1 MKNEVSIYP
10 PRKIKGFT
18 LAEVLITLVII
29 GVIAAITVP
38 SLIQSSREK
47 EFHSMLKKNFSVL
60 QNSLQRAQVE
70 EGLIG
75 DNTVVFTPSSDSNK
89 HYESAKRLAKYL
101 NTVKICK
108 RHSDTNCSNI
118 YYPINYSTQR
128 ADFLNTNNCGGI
140 VLSDGSI
147 YKITQYENC
156 SALVNDCIQD
166 KNGICKKDENGNTTN
181 NDWER
186 SYCAEVIIDVNGVK
200 KPNKL
205 GKDVFVFR
213 VYQDKVT
220 LASWKALGT
229 DKQRDIILNKY

>member
-1 MKNEVSIYP
+1 
-10 PRKIKGFT
+10 
-18 LAEVLITLVII
+18 
-29 GVIAAITVP
+29 
-38 SLIQSSREK
+38 
-47 EFHSMLKKNFSVL
+47 MLKKNFSVL
-60 QNSLQRAQVE
+60 QNSLQRAQVA

-128 ADFLNTNNCGGI
+128 ADFLNTNNFGGI